1 MRVRAGVAELA
12 DARDSKSRSLYGSV
26 GSTPSSGTNLQRK
39 MRAVAAIGWRGMT
52 CLVACIVLAAG
63 CGRLRD
69 STDVSSR
76 SDAMVLL
83 DGAQE
88 LQYFKNH
95 DSVGRTDSE
104 QISYIITAE
113 YPAEDVVCKVTEHLA
128 KHGWRALRRTHD
140 DSRTPSSF
148 VQGWRQTVNRR
159 GRPDEY
165 HVDLW
170 DAEWVNA
177 DGDLLSYSLTYRYP
191 AKGSRDTS
199 RMRIGGLWTP
209 NRLAKVF
216 YPGGVA
222 RDGEVPADQPPAI
235 AADRVAQCRF

>member
-1 MRVRAGVAELA
+1 
-12 DARDSKSRSLYGSV
+12 
-26 GSTPSSGTNLQRK
+26 
-39 MRAVAAIGWRGMT
+39 MT
-52 CLVACIVLAAG
+52 CLVACVVLATG

-69 STDVSSR
+69 STDPSSR
-76 SDAMVLL
+76 SDAMILL
-83 DGAQE
+83 DDAQE

-95 DSVGRTDSE
+95 DTVGRAESE
-104 QISYIITAE
+104 QISYIVTAE

-148 VQGWRQTVNRR
+148 VQGWRQTINHR
-159 GRPDEY
+159 GRPDEFII
-165 HVDLW
+165 DLW

-177 DGDLLSYSLTYRYP
+177 DGDLLSYSLTYRSP
-191 AKGSRDTS
+191 GKGPRDTS

-216 YPGGVA
+216 YPAGVA
-222 RDGEVPADQPPAI
+222 RDGEVPADQAPAI